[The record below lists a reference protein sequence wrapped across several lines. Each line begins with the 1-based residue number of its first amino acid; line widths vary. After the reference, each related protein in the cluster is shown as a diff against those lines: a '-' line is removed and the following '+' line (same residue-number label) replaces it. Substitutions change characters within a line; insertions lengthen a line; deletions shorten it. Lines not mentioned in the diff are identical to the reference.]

1 MSEPWTGQWIDFDH
15 EEATLRSDYDAN
27 TRAPQRDPWR
37 GTRRH
42 DDEDD
47 TYDRDWMLRAA
58 CRGQTRTMYPHEST
72 KATIAYRKLSLG
84 PARKVCSLCPVKT
97 ECLDY
102 AMGLPVE
109 SIRHGVW
116 AGMDRWE
123 LEAERRRRG
132 LAGPYKPIVH
142 GTHRGYRAHLDRA
155 EEACRE
161 CLAFMASENR
171 RRGT

>member
-1 MSEPWTGQWIDFDH
+1 MSDTGGGQWIDFDH
-15 EEATLRSDYDAN
+15 EEATTLADYNADA
-27 TRAPQRDPWR
+27 RVPSCDPWR
-37 GTRRH
+37 GTREH
-42 DDEDD
+42 GTPD
-47 TYDRDWMLRAA
+47 TSDPNWMDRAA
-58 CRGQTRTMYPHEST
+58 CKGLTREMFPSESG
-72 KATIAYRKLSLG
+72 KENIRWKRVALL
-84 PARKVCSLCPVKT
+84 PARKICGLCPVRA

-102 AMGLPVE
+102 AMTLPVE

-161 CLAFMASENR
+161 CLRFMASENR
-171 RRGT
+171 KRGT

>member
-1 MSEPWTGQWIDFDH
+1 MSEPWTGQWIDFDL
-15 EEATLRSDYDAN
+15 EEATLRSDYDVNA
-27 TRAPQRDPWR
+27 RVPQRDPWR
-37 GTRRH
+37 GTRQHAEPATH
-42 DDEDD
+42 DP
-47 TYDRDWMLRAA
+47 DWMDRAA
-58 CRGQTRTMYPHEST
+58 CKGQTRIMYPHEST
-72 KATIAYRKLSLG
+72 KQNIKYRKLSLG
-84 PARKVCSLCPVKT
+84 PARKVCSLCPVKA

-102 AMGLPVE
+102 AMTLPVE

-132 LAGPYKPIVH
+132 LAGPYQPIVH